1 MSDVTHGS
9 TQIVSTLGAL
19 GTTTTRGGHRTS
31 ADAAP
36 RSVALALKDIVQLTK
51 PRITAMAL
59 IVAAGAVLLAPGT
72 IHVVDAMLVLVGI
85 GMAVGGAGAL
95 NMFVERDVDLLME
108 RTRGRPLAS
117 GRLGATW
124 GLLIG
129 SALGFGS
136 LPLLYVVGGPLTCA
150 LTAFSLFA
158 YVLVY
163 TPMKRTSP
171 WALPV
176 GAVPGAMPALMGS
189 TAVTD
194 RFDASGLALFAFVLL
209 WQLPHFLAI
218 AIYREREYVA
228 AGHRIVP
235 AVWGMTAAKAIML
248 GTAVALAASGVALWP
263 LGVGGA
269 LTGVAAILLGGWFV
283 SLSARGLLA
292 PPRGREHDDAW
303 ARGVFHASLV
313 YQTAL
318 FAALAVDRIFVG
330 AGAVVSITGLGA

>member
-1 MSDVTHGS
+1 MSDVTHG
-9 TQIVSTLGAL
+9 TTNILAL
-19 GTTTTRGGHRTS
+19 AGKNRDV
-31 ADAAP
+31 AVPAVDAP
-36 RSVALALKDIVQLTK
+36 RSIVLALKDVIQLTK

-59 IVAAGAVLLAPGT
+59 IVAAGSLLLAPGA
-72 IHVVDAMLVLVGI
+72 IDVVDAMLVLVGI

-108 RTRGRPLAS
+108 RTRTRPLAS
-117 GRLGATW
+117 GRLGAVW

-129 SALGFGS
+129 GALSLAS
-136 LPLLYVVGGPLTCA
+136 LPLLYVVGGALTCA

-171 WALPV
+171 WALLV

-189 TAVTD
+189 SAVTD
-194 RFDASGLALFAFVLL
+194 RFDASGVAIFAFALL

-235 AVWGMTAAKAIML
+235 AVWGMTAAKALML
-248 GTAVALAASGVALWP
+248 GTAVALAISGIALWP

-269 LTGVAAILLGGWFV
+269 FTGVTALVLGAWFV
-283 SLSARGLLA
+283 GLSAGGLLVRA
-292 PPRGREHDDAW
+292 RRREDDDAW
-303 ARGVFHASLV
+303 ARKVFHASLI
-313 YQTAL
+313 YQTVL
-318 FAALAVDRIFVG
+318 FGALAVDRLFVG
-330 AGAVVSITGLGA
+330 SNVVVSVTGLGA